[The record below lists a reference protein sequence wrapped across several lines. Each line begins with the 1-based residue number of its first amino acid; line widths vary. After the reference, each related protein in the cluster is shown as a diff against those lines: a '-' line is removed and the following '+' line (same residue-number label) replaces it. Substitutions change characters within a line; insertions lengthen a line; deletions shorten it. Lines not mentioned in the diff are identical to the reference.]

1 MKLGKWARLFLAAA
15 PLLSGCKGFW
25 DVPSGSGGSGG
36 GGTTSGVFYV
46 LNQKT
51 AQIAAYTIASGSTT
65 LTAVTNSPYSLG
77 TTIPYTLAI
86 SPNGGFLY
94 VGTVVGIFVYSVGS
108 DGSLTILNGGQVITS
123 DFAFTMQV
131 DASGSWLIDAVS
143 GIGAVNAIPL
153 DPTTGLVLSGATEQ
167 SVTVPSTAVR
177 RVTITQAGAPNPY
190 VFVAMGA
197 GGTAVIPFTATSNTN
212 PFGTV
217 SVINPINT
225 TTGGSIAVAV
235 DLSRQLLYV
244 GETVAV
250 SGSNPGGLRVFAIGA
265 NSSMSEI
272 SGSPYPSGGVGPGA
286 ILLTS
291 NYVYVANSSV
301 TGSTTGNIQ
310 GFAITTTGTV
320 YSLTSVST
328 IAAGLTTIAMDEEN
342 TGTYLLAV
350 NSGGGP
356 DLNVFTFDTTTAGKL
371 DSYTTA
377 STGSD
382 PVQPVAVVAVP

>member
-1 MKLGKWARLFLAAA
+1 MNLGKWARIFLAAA

-51 AQIAAYTIASGSTT
+51 AQIVGYTIASGAKT
-65 LTAVTNSPYSLG
+65 LTAVPNSPYTLG
-77 TTIPYTLAI
+77 TTIPYSLAI

-108 DGSLTILNGGQVITS
+108 DGSLTILNGGQVISS
-123 DFAFTMQV
+123 DFAFTMQL
-131 DASGSWLIDAVS
+131 DPSGSWLIDAVS

-167 SVTVPSTAVR
+167 SVIVPSTAVR

-197 GGTAVIPFTATSNTN
+197 GGTAVIPFTATSSTN

-265 NSSMSEI
+265 NSTMSEI

-286 ILLTS
+286 ILPTS

-301 TGSTTGNIQ
+301 TGSSTGNIQ
-310 GFAITTTGTV
+310 GFAVTTTGTV

-328 IAAGLTTIAMDEEN
+328 IAAGLTTIAMAEEN

-350 NSGGGP
+350 NEGGGP
-356 DLNVFTFDTTTAGKL
+356 DLNVFTFDATTAGKL

-382 PVQPVAVVAVP
+382 PVQPVAVVAQ

>member
-1 MKLGKWARLFLAAA
+1 MKLGKWARLFLAAT

-51 AQIAAYTIASGSTT
+51 AQIAGYTIASGSTS
-65 LTAVTNSPYSLG
+65 LTAVPSSPVSLG
-77 TTIPYTLAI
+77 TTVPYSLAI

-94 VGTVVGIFVYSVGS
+94 VGTVVGIYVYSVGS
-108 DGSLTILNGGQVITS
+108 NGALTILNGGQVISS
-123 DFAFTMQV
+123 DFAFTMQL
-131 DASGSWLIDAVS
+131 DPSGSWLLEAVS

-153 DPTTGLVLSGATEQ
+153 DPTTGLILSGATEQ
-167 SVTVPSTAVR
+167 SVVVPSTAVR
-177 RVTITQAGAPNPY
+177 RVTVTQAGAPNPY
-190 VFVAMGA
+190 VFVAMGN
-197 GGTAVIPFTATSNTN
+197 GGTAVIPFTAANTD
-212 PFGTV
+212 PFGAV
-217 SVINPINT
+217 SVIKPINT
-225 TTGGSIAVAV
+225 TTGGSVAVAV

-250 SGSNPGGLRVFAIGA
+250 SGTNPGGLRVFAIGA
-265 NSSMSEI
+265 NSAMTEI
-272 SGSPYPSGGVGPGA
+272 TGSPYPSGGIGPGA
-286 ILLTS
+286 ILPTS
-291 NYVYVANSSV
+291 NYVYVANSTVS
-301 TGSTTGNIQ
+301 GSTGGNIQ

-350 NSGGGP
+350 NSGGTP

-371 DSYTTA
+371 VSYATA

>member
-1 MKLGKWARLFLAAA
+1 MNLGKWARIFLAAA

-51 AQIAAYTIASGSTT
+51 AQIVGYTIASGATT
-65 LTAVTNSPYSLG
+65 LTAVPNSPYSLG

-94 VGTVVGIFVYSVGS
+94 VGTVVGIYVYSVGT
-108 DGSLTILNGGQVITS
+108 DGSLTILNGGQVISS

-131 DASGSWLIDAVS
+131 DASSSWLIDAVS

-167 SVTVPSTAVR
+167 SVIVPSTAVR

-197 GGTAVIPFTATSNTN
+197 GGTAVIPFTATSSTN

-265 NSSMSEI
+265 NSTMSEI

-286 ILLTS
+286 ILPTS

-301 TGSTTGNIQ
+301 TGSSTGNIQ
-310 GFAITTTGTV
+310 GFAVTTTGTV

-342 TGTYLLAV
+342 TGTYLLAI

-356 DLNVFTFDTTTAGKL
+356 DLNVFTFDATTAGKL

-382 PVQPVAVVAVP
+382 PVQPVALVAVP

>member
-1 MKLGKWARLFLAAA
+1 
-15 PLLSGCKGFW
+15 
-25 DVPSGSGGSGG
+25 VPSGSGGSGG
-36 GGTTSGVFYV
+36 GGTKSGVFYV

-51 AQIAAYTIASGSTT
+51 AQIVGYTIASGSTS
-65 LTAVTNSPYSLG
+65 LTAVPNSPYTLG
-77 TTIPYTLAI
+77 TTVPYSLAI

-94 VGTVVGIFVYSVGS
+94 LGTVVGIFVYSVGS
-108 DGSLTILNGGQVITS
+108 DGALTILNGGQVISS
-123 DFAFTMQV
+123 DFAFTMKV
-131 DASGSWLIDAVS
+131 DPSGSWLIDAIS

-167 SVTVPSTAVR
+167 SVSVPSTAVR
-177 RVTITQAGAPNPY
+177 RVTMTEAGAANPY

-197 GGTAVIPFTATSNTN
+197 GGTAVVPFTAANTD

-217 SVINPINT
+217 SVIKPINT

-250 SGSNPGGLRVFAIGA
+250 SGTNPGGLRVFTIGA
-265 NSSMSEI
+265 NSAMTEI
-272 SGSPYPSGGVGPGA
+272 SGSPYPSGGVGPA
-286 ILLTS
+286 TILPTS
-291 NYVYVANSSV
+291 SYVYVANSSV

-310 GFAITTTGTV
+310 GFAITTTGSV

-328 IAAGLTTIAMDEEN
+328 IAAGVSTIAMDEEN

-350 NSGGGP
+350 NSSGSP
-356 DLNVFTFDTTTAGKL
+356 DLNIYTFDATTAGKL
-371 DSYTTA
+371 DSYATA